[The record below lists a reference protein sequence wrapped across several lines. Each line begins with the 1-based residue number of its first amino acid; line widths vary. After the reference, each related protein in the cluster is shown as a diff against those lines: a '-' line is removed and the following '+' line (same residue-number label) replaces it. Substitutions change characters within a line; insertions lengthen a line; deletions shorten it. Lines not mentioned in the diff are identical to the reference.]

1 MMIGLIPIIVGIIRG
16 TTFVLMR
23 KTTAKHVFLIEIL
36 DCINAILSTSLA
48 DVQVLES
55 NFSPSWVFDIG
66 DNISRTS

>member
-1 MMIGLIPIIVGIIRG
+1 MMIGLIPVIVGIIRG
-16 TTFVLMR
+16 TAFVLMR

-36 DCINAILSTSLA
+36 DCINAILSASLT

-55 NFSPSWVFDIG
+55 DFSPSWVFDIG

>member
-16 TTFVLMR
+16 TAFVLMR
-23 KTTAKHVFLIEIL
+23 ETTAKHVFLIEIL
-36 DCINAILSTSLA
+36 DCINAILSASLA

-55 NFSPSWVFDIG
+55 DFSPSWVFDIG

>member
-23 KTTAKHVFLIEIL
+23 KTTAEHVFLIEIL
-36 DCINAILSTSLA
+36 DCVNAILSTSLA